1 MSEVVKLER
10 HDEIGIVTVNSPPVN
25 ALSAAVRGGILECVK
40 AAIADPAIKGIVLT
54 CAGRTF
60 IAGAD
65 ITEFGK
71 PPKPPALNDVLSE
84 IENSPKPVVAAI
96 HGTALGGGLEVALAC
111 HFRVAVKEAKLGLP
125 EVKLGLLPGAGGTQR
140 LPRAVGPELAVKMIV
155 GGDPIGAAEALK
167 NGLIEEIIEGPA
179 SGGEAFVRKLLAE
192 KRPLR
197 RLRDD
202 DSKLAAAKAD
212 RSIFTNAVA
221 AMTKKSRGLEA
232 PFAAADAVGYAIDLP
247 FDEGLKKEREGFLK
261 LVASD
266 QSKAQRYAFF
276 AEREANKIAGVPEGT
291 KPRQVNRVAIL
302 GAGTMGGG
310 IAMSFANAG
319 VPVTLIE
326 TGEEQLKRGLGIM
339 QKNWEATAAR
349 GGIPAD
355 APAKRMA
362 LINGVVGIENVGDA
376 DLVIEAVFETM
387 AVKKEVFGKLDQY
400 AKPGAVLASNTSY
413 LNIDEIAKSTKRPQ
427 DVLGMH
433 FFSPANVM
441 KLCEIVRADKTAPD
455 ALVTAV
461 TIARKIA
468 KVPAVVGVCDG
479 FVGNRM
485 LAQRGKQSEKLL
497 FEGALPQQV
506 DAVVTKFGMPMGPFA
521 MSDLA
526 GLDIGWRSRKDR
538 GIKSEIADALCEAGR
553 FGQKTG
559 KGYYKYEQGSRAPL
573 PDPDVEKLIDETLLR
588 LGRKKRIVSDE
599 EILERMMY
607 PMINEGA
614 KILEEGIAA
623 RPSDIDV
630 VWLYGYGWPIYR
642 GGPMFWADSVGLKHI
657 ADRLAFYARETND
670 PSLEPAPLLKKLAA
684 EGKTF
689 ASLAAESKAA

>member
-10 HDEIGIVTVNSPPVN
+10 HDEVGIVTVNSPPVN
-25 ALSAAVRGGILECVK
+25 ALSAAVRGGILECIK
-40 AAIADPAIKGIVLT
+40 AAVADPAIKGIVLT

-71 PPKPPALNDVLSE
+71 PPKPPGLNDVLSE

-167 NGLIEEIIEGPA
+167 AGLIEEIVEGPA

-202 DSKLAAAKAD
+202 DSKIAAAKAD

-261 LVASD
+261 LVAGD

-291 KPRQVNRVAIL
+291 KSRPVNRVAIL

-326 TGEEQLKRGLGIM
+326 TGEEQLKRGMGIM

-461 TIARKIA
+461 SIARKIA

-559 KGYYKYEQGSRAPL
+559 KGYYKYEAGSRSAL
-573 PDPDVEKLIDETLLR
+573 PDPEVEKLIDETLAR
-588 LGRKKRIVSDE
+588 LGRKKRVVSDD

-657 ADRLAFYARETND
+657 ADRLAFYAKETND

-689 ASLAAESKAA
+689 ASLAAPSKAA

>member
-10 HDEIGIVTVNSPPVN
+10 HDEVGIVTVNSPPVN
-25 ALSAAVRGGILECVK
+25 ALSAAVRGGILECIK

-71 PPKPPALNDVLSE
+71 PPKPPALNDVLAE

-155 GGDPIGAAEALK
+155 GGDPIGASEALK
-167 NGLIEEIIEGPA
+167 HGLIEEIVEGPTLGA
-179 SGGEAFVRKLLAE
+179 ELFVRKLVAE

-202 DSKLAAAKAD
+202 DSKIAAAKAD

-221 AMTKKSRGLEA
+221 AMTKKARGLEA

-276 AEREANKIAGVPEGT
+276 AEREAAKIAGVPEGT
-291 KPRQVNRVAIL
+291 KSRPVNRVAIL

-319 VPVTLIE
+319 IPVTLIE
-326 TGEEQLKRGLGIM
+326 TGEEQLKRGMGIM

-387 AVKKEVFGKLDQY
+387 AVKQEVFGKLDQY
-400 AKPGAVLASNTSY
+400 VKPGAVLASNTSY
-413 LNIDEIAKSTKRPQ
+413 LNIDEIAKATKRPQ

-521 MSDLA
+521 MGDLA

-559 KGYYKYEQGSRAPL
+559 KGYYKYEAGSRAPM
-573 PDPDVEKLIDETLLR
+573 PDPEVEKLIDETLLR
-588 LGRKKRIVSDE
+588 LGRKKRVVSDD

-642 GGPMFWADSVGLKHI
+642 GGPMFWADTVGLKHI
-657 ADRLAFYARETND
+657 ADRLSFYAKETND

>member
-10 HDEIGIVTVNSPPVN
+10 HDEVGIVTVNSPPVN
-25 ALSAAVRGGILECVK
+25 ALSAAVRGGILECIK

-71 PPKPPALNDVLSE
+71 PPKPPGLNEVLAE
-84 IENSPKPVVAAI
+84 MENSPKPIVAAI

-167 NGLIEEIIEGPA
+167 NGLIEEIVEGPA
-179 SGGEAFVRKLLAE
+179 AGGEAFVRKLLAE

-202 DSKLAAAKAD
+202 DSKIAAAKAD

-276 AEREANKIAGVPEGT
+276 AEREAAKIAGVPEGT
-291 KPRQVNRVAIL
+291 KSRPVNRVAIL

-319 VPVTLIE
+319 IPVTLIE
-326 TGEEQLKRGLGIM
+326 TGEEQLKRGMGIM

-387 AVKKEVFGKLDQY
+387 AVKQEVFGKLDKY
-400 AKPGAVLASNTSY
+400 VKPGAVLASNTSY
-413 LNIDEIAKSTKRPQ
+413 LNIDEIAKATKRPQ

-468 KVPAVVGVCDG
+468 KVPAVVGG
-479 FVGNRM
+479 Y
-485 LAQRGKQSEKLL
+485 A
-497 FEGALPQQV
+497 ALSNY
-506 DAVVTKFGMPMGPFA
+506 T
-521 MSDLA
+521 
-526 GLDIGWRSRKDR
+526 
-538 GIKSEIADALCEAGR
+538 ALGGTLTV
-553 FGQKTG
+553 F
-559 KGYYKYEQGSRAPL
+559 SL
-573 PDPDVEKLIDETLLR
+573 PA
-588 LGRKKRIVSDE
+588 
-599 EILERMMY
+599 
-607 PMINEGA
+607 N
-614 KILEEGIAA
+614 
-623 RPSDIDV
+623 
-630 VWLYGYGWPIYR
+630 
-642 GGPMFWADSVGLKHI
+642 
-657 ADRLAFYARETND
+657 
-670 PSLEPAPLLKKLAA
+670 
-684 EGKTF
+684 
-689 ASLAAESKAA
+689 

>member
-10 HDEIGIVTVNSPPVN
+10 HDEVGIVTVNSPPVN

-111 HFRVAVKEAKLGLP
+111 HYRVAVKEAKLGLP

-167 NGLIEEIIEGPA
+167 NGLIEEIVEGPA

-202 DSKLAAAKAD
+202 DSKIAAAKAD

-276 AEREANKIAGVPEGT
+276 AEREASKIAGVPEGT
-291 KPRQVNRVAIL
+291 KSRPVNRVAIL

-319 VPVTLIE
+319 IPVTLIE
-326 TGEEQLKRGLGIM
+326 TGEEQLKRGMGIM

-400 AKPGAVLASNTSY
+400 VKPGAVLASNTSY

-521 MSDLA
+521 MGDLA

-559 KGYYKYEQGSRAPL
+559 KGYYKYEAGSRAPM
-573 PDPDVEKLIDETLLR
+573 PDPEVEKLIDETLLR

-657 ADRLAFYARETND
+657 ADRLAFYAKETND

-689 ASLAAESKAA
+689 ASLAASSKAA